1 MFWLCWNCFEWLLAK
16 NHHLQPPKTTFLPQ
30 IILKIKIQKLQILY
44 TILKCH
50 LYVTCMY
57 SCVIRMSVG
66 ATCMSSVCHSYVLV
80 CHPYVTRM
88 SSVCHSYVVL
98 PWTVVVNGV
107 MSLVC
112 SFTMNRCYNSNLL
125 QSRKLTW
132 NWLESLKQDQ
142 YRWSTRSYSIQIILL
157 LWIIAAKP

>member
-1 MFWLCWNCFEWLLAK
+1 MFRFCWNCFEWLLAK
-16 NHHLQPPKTTFLPQ
+16 KHHLQPPKTTFLPQ

-44 TILKCH
+44 TISKCH
-50 LYVTCMY
+50 LYVTRMY
-57 SCVIRMSVG
+57 SCVIRMSLG
-66 ATCMSSVCHSYVLV
+66 ATRMSSVCHSYVLV

-112 SFTMNRCYNSNLL
+112 SFTMSRCYNSKLL